1 MPAVLQYELEAPVT
15 EEVVDRQELS
25 RLADWL
31 WEMHESPAPRPE
43 PDWFWTD
50 EEIARQRLAA
60 GYEPDESQL

>member
-31 WEMHESPAPRPE
+31 WEMHESPEPRPE
-43 PDWFWTD
+43 TAWFWTD
-50 EEIARQRLAA
+50 DELARQRLAG